1 MKKHA
6 LQKHAVLS
14 TGYGELQL
22 QYRCQVE
29 LPSAHLM
36 PTERMSP
43 KDKRRRLSARRTS
56 GTKDAAIASAASSSS
71 ALSPGD
77 SGREA
82 QVKLTAQRLD
92 LRPGLG
98 SRGVPSIPQHWSLP
112 LPSLTCM
119 LEWWSPQQSSDPLSI
134 GRSISSRN
142 VTTAMDFLRNFNDTS
157 KLVGKAR
164 ATATETLVAAM
175 RKVSEIGA
183 GTALSL
189 SNMLQHGTALSD
201 AEHPES
207 TLNELSFLP
216 PEV

>member
-6 LQKHAVLS
+6 LQKHTVLS
-14 TGYGELQL
+14 TGYGKLQL

-98 SRGVPSIPQHWSLP
+98 SRGVPSIPQP
-112 LPSLTCM
+112 L
-119 LEWWSPQQSSDPLSI
+119 ESPASQPHMHAGVVESPAVLRPTEHRAIDQFSQRDHSHGLSEKFQRHQQAGGQSTSYRN
-134 GRSISSRN
+134 GNARSCD
-142 VTTAMDFLRNFNDTS
+142 AQGLRNWS
-157 KLVGKAR
+157 R
-164 ATATETLVAAM
+164 H
-175 RKVSEIGA
+175 GA
-183 GTALSL
+183 IS
-189 SNMLQHGTALSD
+189 LQHATTRHSSFSRRASGVGTQ
-201 AEHPES
+201 
-207 TLNELSFLP
+207 
-216 PEV
+216 